1 MKIPC
6 ICLCLKL
13 GRYKC
18 LNDITTYCLFKH
30 SFVNLKS
37 GVLKLTAGHREG
49 FADKVKDILAFIK
62 AFCRDWEKIAKHK
75 VKILSSP

>member
-1 MKIPC
+1 MYIF
-6 ICLCLKL
+6 LCLKL

-18 LNDITTYCLFKH
+18 LNDITTYCLFKL

-37 GVLKLTAGHREG
+37 GVLKLTAGQGQEG

-75 VKILSSP
+75 VKIVSSP